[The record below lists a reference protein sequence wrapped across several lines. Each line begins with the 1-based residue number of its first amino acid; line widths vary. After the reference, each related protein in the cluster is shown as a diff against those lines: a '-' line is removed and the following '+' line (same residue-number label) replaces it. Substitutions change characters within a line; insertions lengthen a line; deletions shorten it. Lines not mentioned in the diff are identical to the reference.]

1 MKKTLIVTL
10 LATATA
16 VGSFAQGY
24 VDFNGFLG
32 NAKNNYTTPGTAVNQ
47 AGLYVELFAVVNGSA
62 QTPGVATATGVSG
75 APTASST
82 YTVAAAWNAI
92 MNDANFV
99 AVTPLTPAV
108 TSANGGFSGSIQQTS
123 NLGVGTFTMYE
134 VAWYAG
140 AGGTDNTIAL
150 ASAAGDYVGW
160 SKAFTYTTTAGTVPP
175 PAALSSATV
184 GNIFVGGSVVASPEP
199 TTVALAGLGGLA
211 LLGLRRRK

>member
-47 AGLYVELFAVVNGSA
+47 SGLYVELFVALSGTPATAVS
-62 QTPGVATATGVSG
+62 TATGVSG
-75 APTASST
+75 APTASSS
-82 YTVAAAWNAI
+82 YQIAAAWNAI
-92 MNDANFV
+92 LNDANFV
-99 AVTPLTPAV
+99 AVGGISPAV
-108 TSANGGFSGSIQQTS
+108 TSGNGGFAGAISQTS
-123 NLGVGTFTMYE
+123 NVGVGTYTMYE

-140 AGGTDNTIAL
+140 AGGTLTTA
-150 ASAAGDYVGW
+150 AAAAAAGSYVGW
-160 SKAFTYTTTAGTVPP
+160 SQAFQYTTTAGTVPP

-184 GNIFVGGSVVASPEP
+184 GNIFVGGLATPEP